1 MGHHAQKL
9 VIKGSLLTFTYA
21 LNSGLHIVINAS
33 IGHLQRM
40 RMPEFCDPSA
50 DAATKQKLEDAF
62 PNRTIVQINIDYIAA
77 AGGGVHCTTQ
87 QQPA

>member
-1 MGHHAQKL
+1 
-9 VIKGSLLTFTYA
+9 
-21 LNSGLHIVINAS
+21 
-33 IGHLQRM
+33 M
-40 RMPEFCDPSA
+40 RMPEFGDPSA
-50 DAATKQKLEDAF
+50 DVATKQKLEDAF